1 MKVVAGFAADGRGAV
16 LRDYAVAVIV
26 AAGVVILT
34 MTLLADSLYRVYL
47 RAVGP

>member
-1 MKVVAGFAADGRGAV
+1 MAGRFVADGRGAV

-26 AAGVVILT
+26 AAGIVIVG

-47 RAVGP
+47 RVFGA